1 MATKRPTFEKRQ
13 RERDKQAK
21 AAAKRERRQSSG
33 GAATETAE
41 PTPANVVR
49 DVDVPSVLARVDE
62 LHRRFE
68 EGTID
73 FEDFDEQKRALLATL
88 PVD

>member
-21 AAAKRERRQSSG
+21 AAAKRERRQSG
-33 GAATETAE
+33 GVADETPE
-41 PTPANVVR
+41 SPTTPVVR

-68 EGTID
+68 EGSID
-73 FEDFDEQKRALLATL
+73 FDDFDEQKRALLATL

>member
-21 AAAKRERRQSSG
+21 AAAKRERRRSASHED
-33 GAATETAE
+33 TTPE
-41 PTPANVVR
+41 PEPANVVR

-68 EGTID
+68 EGSID
-73 FEDFDEQKRALLATL
+73 FDDFDEQKRALLATL

>member
-33 GAATETAE
+33 TPTDAPE

-68 EGTID
+68 EGSID
-73 FEDFDEQKRALLATL
+73 FDDFDEQKRALLATL

>member
-21 AAAKRERRQSSG
+21 AAAKRERRQSGS
-33 GAATETAE
+33 AAAETPE
-41 PTPANVVR
+41 ETPEANLVR

-68 EGTID
+68 EGSIAFD
-73 FEDFDEQKRALLATL
+73 DFDEQKRALLASL